1 MPREAKKH
9 LIDDLITKAKK
20 ANKAVTQTADNKPTV
35 SKVEEQSFDP
45 NRQTPHISPN
55 GVVKRDGKKRFD
67 F

>member
-1 MPREAKKH
+1 MAKEAKKH
-9 LIDDLITKAKK
+9 IIDDLIAKAKK
-20 ANKAVTQTADNKPTV
+20 ATKEVSETGKSKPAL
-35 SKVEEQSFDP
+35 EQSFDP